1 MIKIALFL
9 IAFLMFILSLPIAIF
24 YVIFDGVSNLL
35 FRVAVVIDMTGNVL
49 GEEIF
54 NDLLI
59 KENGYKFGNRKE
71 TISSVLG
78 KNQRDNTLSGV
89 GVTLCNILDTIDK
102 NHCMKSIDEM
112 V

>member
-1 MIKIALFL
+1 MIKITLFF
-9 IAFLMFILSLPIAIF
+9 IAFVMFLLSLPIAIF
-24 YVIFDGVSNLL
+24 YVIFDVVSNLL

-59 KENGYKFGNRKE
+59 QENGYKFGNRKE

-78 KNQRDNTLSGV
+78 KNQRDNTLSGA
-89 GVTLCNILDTIDK
+89 GVTLCNILDTIDT